1 MAINRKQV
9 SKKLFKKLSALR
21 TTLTKDERAVLD
33 EIVTGRATQVA
44 AHKLTN
50 KSVNK
55 AMGRATHKSTQV
67 AAHKLTHK
75 SVNKAMGRATHK
87 STQVAAHK
95 LLTKSPKKQLPRLLA
110 ALPPRLHFEL
120 PSTPRPK
127 SIRSKN
133 RLLSEL

>member
-21 TTLTKDERAVLD
+21 ATLTKDERAVLD

-55 AMGRATHKSTQV
+55 AMGRATHKATQV
-67 AAHKLTHK
+67 AAHKLTNK

-87 STQVAAHK
+87 ATQVAAHK
-95 LLTKSPKKQLPRLLA
+95 HTNKSVGKVTGRAAGRAVGKASFRIAFDPKTEEYKIQD
-110 ALPPRLHFEL
+110 
-120 PSTPRPK
+120 
-127 SIRSKN
+127 
-133 RLLSEL
+133 